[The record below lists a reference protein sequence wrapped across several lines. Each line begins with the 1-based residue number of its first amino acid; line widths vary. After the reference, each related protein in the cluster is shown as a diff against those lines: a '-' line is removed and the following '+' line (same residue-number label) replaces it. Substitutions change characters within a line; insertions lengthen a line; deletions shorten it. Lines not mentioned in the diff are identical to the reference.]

1 MTADELRALQAPFKA
16 RYAGDAAAARQTLA
30 AEGAL
35 NLAAVACRVAT
46 AAGPVDAGLHPSAG
60 GDGSFAC
67 AGDMLL
73 QALVGCAGV
82 TLAAVATALQIPVR
96 GGTVRAEGVMD
107 FRGTLGVTRDAAV
120 GFQEIRLS
128 FALDTDATPDQLAN
142 LLRLTRRYC
151 VVYQTLA
158 KSPGISETIEARP
171 SAASHS
177 PA

>member
-1 MTADELRALQAPFKA
+1 MNAEELRALQAPFKN
-16 RYAGDAAAARQTLA
+16 RYRQEPDAARQTLV
-30 AEGAL
+30 AEGTL
-35 NLAAVACRVAT
+35 DMPRVACQVHA
-46 AAGPVDAGLHPSAG
+46 AAGPVIAGLHPSVG

-96 GGTVRAEGVMD
+96 GGQLRAEGIMD
-107 FRGTLGVTRDAAV
+107 FRGTLGVGKDIDV

-128 FALDTDATPDQLAN
+128 IVLDSDASQEQLDN

-158 KSPGISETIEARP
+158 KSPRISESITGRT
-171 SAASHS
+171 AAG
-177 PA
+177 